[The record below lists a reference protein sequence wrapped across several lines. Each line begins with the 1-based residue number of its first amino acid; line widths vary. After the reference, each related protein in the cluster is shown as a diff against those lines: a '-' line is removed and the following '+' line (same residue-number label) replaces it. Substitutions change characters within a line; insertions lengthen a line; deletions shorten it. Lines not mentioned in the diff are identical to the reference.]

1 MCLVFLIYFLEP
13 KTIFVT
19 FTCQHFLPRCRC
31 YGTHNCE
38 AWGKSYCR
46 KSSTRLTKKI
56 KNIVKAL
63 VKNHYGD
70 DFLFWKILIW
80 KPSLYRNSGMKSG
93 IERNTEWWL
102 ACPSINIYWITYL
115 IILNFWN
122 SSNINFMYTYHAH
135 FNWGGGLQCIFRF
148 LYVGWWPMLTLESY
162 FN

>member
-1 MCLVFLIYFLEP
+1 MDSANYRYLSQRQNIQYVLVTECIMSASLIINQHIIKGSLRFFRPMCLVFLIYFLEP

-80 KPSLYRNSGMKSG
+80 KPSLYRNSGMKSS
-93 IERNTEWWL
+93 IERNSDDWL
-102 ACPSINIYWITYL
+102 A
-115 IILNFWN
+115 
-122 SSNINFMYTYHAH
+122 H
-135 FNWGGGLQCIFRF
+135 R
-148 LYVGWWPMLTLESY
+148 
-162 FN
+162 